1 MLKRQNLGSSVGWNL
16 LLITIGALVFAFG
29 VKSIIVHHQFINGG
43 IFGTALLISYKTN
56 LLSPGLL
63 YALINIPFFIL
74 GYVKMS
80 GRFVLYSLCSVAMTA
95 LFTQLINADLHIEN
109 QLYAAVAGGVIS
121 GFGVGITLHSLGSTG
136 GLDVAAILCHQKYS
150 MSIGKFYFGY
160 NAVLFLIAA
169 SYLHIDLII
178 ASIMMVFISSTTIDY
193 VLSMF
198 SQRKMVLIISNNA
211 EEITRRILDEFH
223 RGATILEA
231 RGAYTNSAK
240 QVILTITSSM
250 MLKRLEEAVFTIDP
264 GAMFIVENTFAVI
277 GTGFSKRKVY

>member
-1 MLKRQNLGSSVGWNL
+1 M
-16 LLITIGALVFAFG
+16 ITIGALVFAFG

-43 IFGTALLISYKTN
+43 IFGTALLIFYKTN
-56 LLSPGLL
+56 LLSPGIL
-63 YALINIPFFIL
+63 YALINVPFFIL
-74 GYVKMS
+74 GYIKMS
-80 GRFVLYSLCSVAMTA
+80 GRFVLYSLCSVAMTT

-109 QLYAAVAGGVIS
+109 QLYAAIAGGVIT

-150 MSIGKFYFGY
+150 MSIGKFYFCY

-198 SQRKMVLIISNNA
+198 SQRKMVLIISNQA

-223 RGATILEA
+223 RGATILEG